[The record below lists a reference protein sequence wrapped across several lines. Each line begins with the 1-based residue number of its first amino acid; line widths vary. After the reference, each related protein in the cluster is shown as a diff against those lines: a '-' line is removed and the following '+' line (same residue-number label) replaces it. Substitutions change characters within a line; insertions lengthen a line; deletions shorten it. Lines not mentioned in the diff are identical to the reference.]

1 MRIIGCDLHA
11 RQQTFGDVGHDN
23 GSRVGGGALTRW
35 PPSTISG
42 RIPLATKAV

>member
-23 GSRVGGGALTRW
+23 GSQLSEELVEKLF
-35 PPSTISG
+35 
-42 RIPLATKAV
+42 AVK